1 MRQHTINKSMINNDL
16 LILLEKNATYRINNG
31 TMQIMNT
38 EPNTPSS
45 TVRVLSAATV
55 KQDSISYAE
64 PNRVKSKIT

>member
-1 MRQHTINKSMINNDL
+1 MINNDL

-31 TMQIMNT
+31 TRTMQIMNT